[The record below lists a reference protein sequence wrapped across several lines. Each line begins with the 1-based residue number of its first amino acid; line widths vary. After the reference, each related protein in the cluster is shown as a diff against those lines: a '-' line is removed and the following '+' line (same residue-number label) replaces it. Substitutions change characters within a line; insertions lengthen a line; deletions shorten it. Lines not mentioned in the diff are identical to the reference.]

1 VEQAAV
7 NKQASAGGRA
17 GGRQEGNVPTDAAA
31 EVYYSAASSLL
42 SGVS

>member
-7 NKQASAGGRA
+7 NKQASGQA